1 MNTTGVAVTTPW
13 LDNVPAFLQAWY
25 AGQEFGS
32 AIFDVLFGE
41 VNPSGKLPILWP
53 KEYEHTAVYRNFS
66 MDNYESRQVEYVE
79 VVFVGYR
86 HFDRMWGT
94 EKEVRWPFGFGLSY
108 TTFQVT
114 NAIAQGSS
122 EDPNQNGLVVTADV
136 MNNGPVAG
144 AEVIQVYI
152 PPPSFGVED
161 HPVGGL
167 VGFGRI
173 NLGAG
178 EKSSVSSVSMG
189 VNVQHA
195 AYWHIE
201 SRKWKVEAGEYR
213 LWLSTSSSPADKK
226 AELSITVSK
235 ELYINP

>member
-1 MNTTGVAVTTPW
+1 
-13 LDNVPAFLQAWY
+13 
-25 AGQEFGS
+25 
-32 AIFDVLFGE
+32 
-41 VNPSGKLPILWP
+41 
-53 KEYEHTAVYRNFS
+53 

-144 AEVIQVYI
+144 AEVIQVYM

-167 VGFGRI
+167 FGFGRI

-178 EKSSVSSVSMG
+178 ENSSVSSVSMG

-213 LWLSTSSSPADKK
+213 L
-226 AELSITVSK
+226 
-235 ELYINP
+235 